1 MKGEL
6 ELEVIYWEP
15 LKGPWRR
22 EWRGAGH
29 AQGPSSAPL
38 LFHEI
43 PSWVGLK

>member
-15 LKGPWRR
+15 LKGLWLW

-38 LFHEI
+38 LIHEI